1 MFVARKEHLPAFRV
15 FAVIFVSPSPEAVRG
30 FVQDLNAVIVNPDMF
45 DKRVLPIENILSYG
59 FEGLLPGGCW
69 VKIDGDKYHRC

>member
-30 FVQDLNAVIVNPDMF
+30 FVQDLNAVIVNADMLHQ
-45 DKRVLPIENILSYG
+45 RVLPVENILSYR
-59 FEGLLPGGCW
+59 FECLFPSRCR
-69 VKIDGDKYHRC
+69 VKVDRDEYHRC